1 MGQQQDPQAPLS
13 LHPQGNSL
21 SDAMDD
27 TADIPGPTDNDLLP
41 LTLNKT
47 ETNEDRMAD
56 SSSPPETP
64 PPARIYTPPPHI
76 AARFYRPSAQ
86 ARRKSSAASS
96 RRNSISSNHSRSSH
110 GFGYPTSPSSANG
123 APQSKHVA
131 QHLRRASILADRK
144 ARLADRAAHA
154 EQVRLRAAMAKAAV
168 RDISVSE
175 ERAQAAAQ
183 AREKKLEEI
192 AAACAEE
199 VKRAKAIAESMKEK
213 REQDLLRLRQQIQDR
228 LDEAERRR
236 EELRRNNAAG
246 RTRMRGQSI
255 PSSRKQV
262 EVMPEVAEL
271 KETASPASGDGN
283 SSPSRDTPAPA
294 LTPDEAACKILHWW
308 RRSHRRRAIA
318 EFQQLGLAVDS
329 VRDTSFEEVVEL
341 LAEDKVLMTTG
352 KVLRLCGIQEGKTSS
367 VKEIVVVR
375 AFLSAFLILGHPTQ
389 VLSNKESQDA
399 VTSGQSLNY
408 SLASAAARGNTNPS
422 AMGAST
428 TNAMANG
435 TPSSSSSSATAS
447 SSLPIG
453 RDDLTNPQLQD
464 LVRKA
469 KDLLICFET
478 IVNRLT
484 HANNY
489 APPST
494 LASELIDA
502 YDSYYDAFIA
512 WKARDASALVNVMV
526 MQFVELDAI
535 WQTVKDGTDASVSDT
550 YRQSIQQNQIL
561 LLVRIK
567 KLAGAEQ
574 GKKKVFDAVHK
585 ARKAKEEANRKAAAA
600 STNNNMRPREA
611 EDTSIETAMGDL
623 TSGSSSS
630 SEAANAA
637 TSAPGTLPS
646 RNGGASSTG
655 TTAGAVSDAAIAGLL
670 PQTKPSTEARTGA
683 KLRDLLFGPAG
694 EAYSS
699 SPLPENRVVVHEL
712 AINREFRISS
722 TQFQQKQAIW
732 MAPVIQRMRRTMSGE
747 SHEIKEEHFYY
758 LLTMADCIRS
768 KLERLTVPGKKM
780 HQFIGELLDT
790 EVAQRQ
796 FAMGSFSYER
806 FFSTVGGLLPQLC
819 APFRDEAVKDLI
831 DNKLQQGDYV
841 DRLQALMSFI
851 DVMLTDHINFMIGM
865 AAPTLL
871 SSGTEYETRRFASLV
886 SGNNDVDFSNVAGV
900 AATLSVED
908 QLPASTAAWLT
919 ARSKVVTE
927 IAKRDPEGINHP
939 RSRPKPDQFYAQ
951 MMVDVFTQLSPI
963 PLHEMPE
970 MLRLDHERAQKWGA
984 MTRRIVT
991 AGAVLLQCKNLL
1003 KRDVRLPWKTEAHR
1017 VMAVLEKAE
1026 KDATKEQWDAKDQKD
1041 QKDSKEP
1048 KTLAT
1053 LNSSIVIDGV
1063 MAALESGRS
1072 MPASTKAQLRTI
1084 VERTMAAS
1092 AEAAIARNSPEEV
1105 GDAVPQEPVL
1115 RLLLHRLRG
1124 YLAARLA
1131 AGSSAERTRQTSAA
1145 GDRLTGLGLAEF
1157 VDRVREMMEEV
1168 TRVSAI
1174 DRETHGAFWE
1184 AVSSHIES
1192 LAAATSTSPRS

>member
-1 MGQQQDPQAPLS
+1 M
-13 LHPQGNSL
+13 
-21 SDAMDD
+21 
-27 TADIPGPTDNDLLP
+27 
-41 LTLNKT
+41 
-47 ETNEDRMAD
+47 
-56 SSSPPETP
+56 
-64 PPARIYTPPPHI
+64 
-76 AARFYRPSAQ
+76 
-86 ARRKSSAASS
+86 SSAASS

-110 GFGYPTSPSSANG
+110 GFGSSSA

-199 VKRAKAIAESMKEK
+199 VKRAKAIAETMKEK

-246 RTRMRGQSI
+246 RTRSRGQSN
-255 PSSRKQV
+255 PSCSHKQV
-262 EVMPEVAEL
+262 EVMPQVAEL

-283 SSPSRDTPAPA
+283 SSPSRDTPAPD

-308 RRSHRRRAIA
+308 RKSNRRRAIA

-341 LAEDKVLMTTG
+341 LAQDTVLMKTG
-352 KVLRLCGIQEGKTSS
+352 KVLRLCSIQEGKTSS

-389 VLSNKESQDA
+389 VLSSKESQDA

-408 SLASAAARGNTNPS
+408 SLATAAARSGGVANSSST
-422 AMGAST
+422 GAST
-428 TNAMANG
+428 NATTGAAS
-435 TPSSSSSSATAS
+435 PSSSPSPA
-447 SSLPIG
+447 
-453 RDDLTNPQLQD
+453 RDDFTNPQLQD

-469 KDLLICFET
+469 KDLLVCFET

-484 HANNY
+484 PANNY
-489 APPST
+489 TPPSS
-494 LASELIDA
+494 LASELVEA
-502 YDSYYDAFIA
+502 YDSFYDAFIA
-512 WKARDASALVNVMV
+512 WKARDASALVDVMV
-526 MQFVELDAI
+526 VQFVELDAI

-550 YRQSIQQNQIL
+550 YRQSIQQNQLL

-600 STNNNMRPREA
+600 TLNNHMRPREA
-611 EDTSIETAMGDL
+611 EETSIETAMGDL
-623 TSGSSSS
+623 TSANNSGNKASS
-630 SEAANAA
+630 AA
-637 TSAPGTLPS
+637 TSTS
-646 RNGGASSTG
+646 SKRGASGTG
-655 TTAGAVSDAAIAGLL
+655 TRASAVNDAAIAGLL
-670 PQTKPSTEARTGA
+670 PQTKPSAEARTGE
-683 KLRDLLFGPAG
+683 KLRDLHLGSAD

-712 AINREFRISS
+712 ALNREYRISA
-722 TQFQQKQAIW
+722 TQFQQKQEVW
-732 MAPVIQRMRRTMSGE
+732 MAPVLQRMRRTMSADTRAMR
-747 SHEIKEEHFYY
+747 EEHFYY
-758 LLTMADCIRS
+758 LLTIADCIRS
-768 KLERLTVPGKKM
+768 KLERLTIPGKKM

-796 FAMGSFSYER
+796 FAMGNFSYEN

-819 APFRDEAVKDLI
+819 APFRDPEVKDLVE
-831 DNKLQQGDYV
+831 NKLKEGDHV
-841 DRLQALMSFI
+841 DRVQALLAFI
-851 DVMLTDHINFMIGM
+851 DVMLTDHVNFMINV
-865 AAPTLL
+865 AAPQLI
-871 SSGTEYETRRFASLV
+871 SSGTDYERRRFASLV
-886 SGNNDVDFSNVAGV
+886 SGGNTE
-900 AATLSVED
+900 AALADIASIASTISVKD
-908 QLPASTAAWLT
+908 KLPASTAAWTT
-919 ARSKVVTE
+919 AQRKVIAEV
-927 IAKRDPEGINHP
+927 AKRDPEGINHP
-939 RSRPKPDQFYAQ
+939 KSRPKPDQFYAQ
-951 MMVDVFTQLSPI
+951 MLVDIFTQLSPI
-963 PLHEMPE
+963 PIDEMPE

-1026 KDATKEQWDAKDQKD
+1026 NDATKEQQDLKSNKAEKSEKDQK
-1041 QKDSKEP
+1041 
-1048 KTLAT
+1048 TVAT
-1053 LNSSIVIDGV
+1053 LKSGVVIDGV

-1072 MPASTKAQLRTI
+1072 MPASTKAHLRTI

-1092 AEAAIARNSPEEV
+1092 AEAAVARNDPTTAGGGGGG
-1105 GDAVPQEPVL
+1105 GDATPQEPVL

-1124 YLAARLA
+1124 YLVARLA
-1131 AGSSAERTRQTSAA
+1131 ASSSAERTRQTSAA

-1168 TRVSAI
+1168 TRISVI

-1184 AVSSHIES
+1184 AVSSHVES
-1192 LAAATSTSPRS
+1192 EAAATAASPRN

>member
-1 MGQQQDPQAPLS
+1 
-13 LHPQGNSL
+13 
-21 SDAMDD
+21 MDD
-27 TADIPGPTDNDLLP
+27 SANVSGPTNNDLVP
-41 LTLNKT
+41 LAMNET
-47 ETNEDRMAD
+47 EIDEDHMAD
-56 SSSPPETP
+56 SSSPPDT

-110 GFGYPTSPSSANG
+110 GFGYPTSSSPTSG

-199 VKRAKAIAESMKEK
+199 VKRAKAVAETMKEK
-213 REQDLLRLRQQIQDR
+213 REQDLLRLRQQIKDR

-246 RTRMRGQSI
+246 RTRARGQSI
-255 PSSRKQV
+255 PSTRKTV
-262 EVMPEVAEL
+262 EVMPQVAEL
-271 KETASPASGDGN
+271 KETASPASGESN

-294 LTPDEAACKILHWW
+294 LTPDEAAYKILHWW

-329 VRDTSFEEVVEL
+329 VRNTSFDEVVQL
-341 LAEDKVLMTTG
+341 LAQDKVLMTTG
-352 KVLRLCGIQEGKTSS
+352 KILRLCGIQEGKTSS

-389 VLSNKESQDA
+389 VLSSKESQDA
-399 VTSGQSLNY
+399 VTSGQSINYALN
-408 SLASAAARGNTNPS
+408 SAAARGNTSSSTTSTGTNS
-422 AMGAST
+422 NAIANGAS
-428 TNAMANG
+428 
-435 TPSSSSSSATAS
+435 PSE
-447 SSLPIG
+447 P
-453 RDDLTNPQLQD
+453 DVTNPQLQD
-464 LVRKA
+464 VVRKA
-469 KDLLICFET
+469 KDLLVCFET

-484 HANNY
+484 PANNY
-489 APPST
+489 TPPST
-494 LASELIDA
+494 LASELIDS
-502 YDSYYDAFIA
+502 YDSFYDAFIA
-512 WKARDASALVNVMV
+512 WKARDASALVDVMV

-550 YRQSIQQNQIL
+550 YRQSIQQNQVL

-567 KLAGAEQ
+567 KLAGAEE
-574 GKKKVFDAVHK
+574 GKKKVFAAVHK

-600 STNNNMRPREA
+600 SANNYMRPREA
-611 EDTSIETAMGDL
+611 HDTSIETAMGGL
-623 TSGSSSS
+623 TSDGNST
-630 SEAANAA
+630 AATGTA
-637 TSAPGTLPS
+637 TSA
-646 RNGGASSTG
+646 TG
-655 TTAGAVSDAAIAGLL
+655 TQLSHNVGPLGRGTASGAVNDATIAGLL
-670 PQTKPSTEARTGA
+670 PQTKPSAEARTGA
-683 KLRDLLFGPAG
+683 TLRDLHLEPAD
-694 EAYSS
+694 EVYSS
-699 SPLPENRVVVHEL
+699 SPLPENRIVVHEL
-712 AINREFRISS
+712 TLNREYVISA
-722 TQFQQKQAIW
+722 TQFQKKQEAW
-732 MAPVIQRMRRTMSGE
+732 MAPIVQRMRKTMSADDGQM
-747 SHEIKEEHFYY
+747 KEEHFYY

-768 KLERLTVPGKKM
+768 KLERLTIPGKKM

-796 FAMGSFSYER
+796 FAKGSFSYEK
-806 FFSTVGGLLPQLC
+806 FFSAVGGLLPQLC
-819 APFRDEAVKDLI
+819 APFRDPEVKDLI
-831 DNKLQQGDYV
+831 DNKLQEGDYV
-841 DRLQALMSFI
+841 DRLVALMAFI
-851 DVMLTDHINFMIGM
+851 DLMLTDHINFMIKM
-865 AAPTLL
+865 AAPELIA
-871 SSGTEYETRRFASLV
+871 SSTQYEQRRFASLV
-886 SGNNDVDFSNVAGV
+886 SGNNNVDVTNISGI
-900 AATLSVED
+900 AATISVGD
-908 QLPASTAAWLT
+908 KLPASAAAWMV
-919 ARSKVVTE
+919 ARNKVVAE
-927 IAKRDPEGINHP
+927 VAKRDPEGINHP

-951 MMVDVFTQLSPI
+951 MLVDVFTQLSPI
-963 PLHEMPE
+963 PLREMPE

-1003 KRDVRLPWKTEAHR
+1003 KRDVRLPWKTEAFR

-1026 KDATKEQWDAKDQKD
+1026 NDAAQEQQGPKDQKE
-1041 QKDSKEP
+1041 Q
-1048 KTLAT
+1048 KTLNT
-1053 LNSSIVIDGV
+1053 LNSTTVIDGV

-1092 AEAAIARNSPEEV
+1092 AEAAVARNSPEAGG
-1105 GDAVPQEPVL
+1105 GDAIPQEPVL

-1124 YLAARLA
+1124 YLVARLA
-1131 AGSSAERTRQTSAA
+1131 AISSAERTRQTSAA

-1157 VDRVREMMEEV
+1157 VDRVREMMEEM
-1168 TRVSAI
+1168 TRVSTV

-1184 AVSSHIES
+1184 SVSSHVES
-1192 LAAATSTSPRS
+1192 EAAATSVSPRS

>member
-1 MGQQQDPQAPLS
+1 
-13 LHPQGNSL
+13 
-21 SDAMDD
+21 MDD
-27 TADIPGPTDNDLLP
+27 SIDISGPTDNDLVP
-41 LTLNKT
+41 AALNDS
-47 ETNEDRMAD
+47 ENDEDHMAD

-110 GFGYPTSPSSANG
+110 GFGYPTSPSSSSG

-192 AAACAEE
+192 AATCAEE
-199 VKRAKAIAESMKEK
+199 VKRAKAIAETMKEK

-246 RTRMRGQSI
+246 RTRSRGQSN

-262 EVMPEVAEL
+262 EVMPQVAEL

-283 SSPSRDTPAPA
+283 TSPSRDTPAPA

-329 VRDTSFEEVVEL
+329 VRGTSFEEVVEL
-341 LAEDKVLMTTG
+341 LAQDTVLMKTG

-389 VLSNKESQDA
+389 VLSSKEGQDA

-408 SLASAAARGNTNPS
+408 SLATAAARGTANPPS
-422 AMGAST
+422 TGAT
-428 TNAMANG
+428 TNATTGAA
-435 TPSSSSSSATAS
+435 SSSSSPAS
-447 SSLPIG
+447 TG

-478 IVNRLT
+478 IVNRLSP
-484 HANNY
+484 ANNY
-489 APPST
+489 TPPSSI
-494 LASELIDA
+494 ASELVEA
-502 YDSYYDAFIA
+502 YDSFYDAFIA
-512 WKARDASALVNVMV
+512 WKARDASALVDVMV

-550 YRQSIQQNQIL
+550 YRQSIQQNQLL

-567 KLAGAEQ
+567 KLAGAQQ

-600 STNNNMRPREA
+600 TLNNHMRPREA
-611 EDTSIETAMGDL
+611 EETSIETAMGDL
-623 TSGSSSS
+623 TSESNSSSS
-630 SEAANAA
+630 RNNVGGTA
-637 TSAPGTLPS
+637 TSGPS
-646 RNGGASSTG
+646 NSGASSTA
-655 TTAGAVSDAAIAGLL
+655 TRASAVNDAAIAGLL
-670 PQTKPSTEARTGA
+670 PQAKPSAEARTSE
-683 KLRDLLFGPAG
+683 KLRGLHLGSAD

-699 SPLPENRVVVHEL
+699 SPLPENRVVIHEL
-712 AINREFRISS
+712 ALNREYRISA
-722 TQFQQKQAIW
+722 TQFQQKQEVW
-732 MAPVIQRMRRTMSGE
+732 MEPVLQRMRKTMSAE
-747 SHEIKEEHFYY
+747 TRAMQEEHFYY
-758 LLTMADCIRS
+758 LLTIADCIRS
-768 KLERLTVPGKKM
+768 KLERLTIPGKKM

-796 FAMGSFSYER
+796 FAMGNFSYEN
-806 FFSTVGGLLPQLC
+806 FFSTVGNLLPQLC
-819 APFRDEAVKDLI
+819 APFRDPEVKELVEK
-831 DNKLQQGDYV
+831 KLKEGDHV
-841 DRLQALMSFI
+841 DRVQALLAFI
-851 DVMLTDHINFMIGM
+851 DIMLTDHVNFMINV
-865 AAPTLL
+865 AAPQLIT
-871 SSGTEYETRRFASLV
+871 SGTDYERRRFASLV
-886 SGNNDVDFSNVAGV
+886 SGGNTEVALTDI
-900 AATLSVED
+900 ASIASTISVED
-908 QLPASTAAWLT
+908 KLPASTAAWT
-919 ARSKVVTE
+919 AAQRKVVAE
-927 IAKRDPEGINHP
+927 VAKRDPEGINHP
-939 RSRPKPDQFYAQ
+939 KSRPKPDQFYAQ
-951 MMVDVFTQLSPI
+951 MLVDIFTQLSPI
-963 PLHEMPE
+963 PIDEMPE

-984 MTRRIVT
+984 LTRRIVT

-1026 KDATKEQWDAKDQKD
+1026 NDATKEHQDIKNSKAEKDQK
-1041 QKDSKEP
+1041 
-1048 KTLAT
+1048 TIAT
-1053 LNSSIVIDGV
+1053 LKSSVVIDGV

-1072 MPASTKAQLRTI
+1072 MPASTKAHLRTI

-1092 AEAAIARNSPEEV
+1092 AEAAVARNDPKSGG
-1105 GDAVPQEPVL
+1105 GDATPQEPVL

-1124 YLAARLA
+1124 YLVARLA
-1131 AGSSAERTRQTSAA
+1131 ASSSAERTRQTSAA

-1168 TRVSAI
+1168 TRISVI

-1184 AVSSHIES
+1184 AVASHVES
-1192 LAAATSTSPRS
+1192 EVSATSASPRS